1 MNRLRAAAFNVAFYA
16 WTTAMLLICWPILVL
31 PKPWMLAAMA
41 FWAKGVMELL
51 RRLVGTHYEIRGRE
65 HLPPG
70 PCIVAAKHQSAWDTI
85 VFHFAVPNPAVVMK
99 RELMSIPIY
108 GWLAR
113 RVGMIPVDREGGGAA
128 LKAMIVAARRAAAEG
143 RPIVIFPQ
151 GTRVAP
157 GKKAPYL
164 PGVAALYRDLK
175 LPAVPVAVNSGYFWP
190 RRSFTRRPG
199 TIVLEFLAPIA
210 PGLSRADF
218 AAELERRIETA
229 SDKLLPAD
237 IFPQP

>member
-1 MNRLRAAAFNVAFYA
+1 MRKLRAAAFNVAFYA
-16 WTTAMLLICWPILVL
+16 WTTFMLLVCWPIILM
-31 PKPWMLAAMA
+31 PRAWMVGAMA
-41 FWAKGVMELL
+41 FWAKGVMALL
-51 RRLVGTHYEIRGRE
+51 RWLAAIDYEMRGRE
-65 HLPPG
+65 HIPEG
-70 PCIVAAKHQSAWDTI
+70 ACIVAAKHQSAWDTI
-85 VFHFAVPNPAVVMK
+85 VFHFAVPDPAVVMK

-128 LKAMIVAARRAAAEG
+128 LKAMIVAARRAAAAG

-157 GKKAPYL
+157 GKQAPYL

-175 LPAVPVAVNSGYFWP
+175 LPVVPVAVNSGCFWP

-199 TIVLEFLAPIA
+199 LIVLEFLPPIG
-210 PGLSRADF
+210 PGLSRDDF
-218 AAELERRIETA
+218 THELEQRIETA
-229 SDKLLPAD
+229 SNKLLPAD

>member
-1 MNRLRAAAFNVAFYA
+1 MRRLRAAAFNVAFYA
-16 WTTAMLLICWPILVL
+16 WTAIMLLVCWPILAMPRL
-31 PKPWMLAAMA
+31 WMVAAME
-41 FWAKGVMELL
+41 FWAKGVMALL
-51 RRLVGTHYEIRGRE
+51 HRLVRLGYEMRGRE
-65 HLPPG
+65 NIPPG

-85 VFHFAVPNPAVVMK
+85 VFHFAVRDPAVVMK

-113 RVGMIPVDREGGGAA
+113 RAGMIPVDREGGAAA
-128 LKAMIVAARRAAAEG
+128 LKAMIVAARRAVAAG

-157 GKKAPYL
+157 GKRAPYL

-175 LPAVPVAVNSGYFWP
+175 LPVVPVAVNSGCFWP

-199 TIVLEFLAPIA
+199 TIVLEFLPPIA

-229 SDKLLPAD
+229 SLALLPAD
-237 IFPQP
+237 MIAQA